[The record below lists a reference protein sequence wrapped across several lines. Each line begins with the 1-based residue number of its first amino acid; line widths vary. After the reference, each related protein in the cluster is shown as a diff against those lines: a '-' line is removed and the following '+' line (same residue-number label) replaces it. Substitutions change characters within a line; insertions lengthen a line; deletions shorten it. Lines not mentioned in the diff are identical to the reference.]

1 MNEMTFKPRKNEI
14 NKQIQFFSLEWEEL
28 ICVDGVG
35 GAAAQENKWNQINFN
50 LFDWF
55 CFIGGVA
62 VIWKS
67 LIFNEGGPAAQP
79 TNSFFSLSS
88 NKATTFA

>member
-35 GAAAQENKWNQINFN
+35 GAAAQENK
-50 LFDWF
+50 
-55 CFIGGVA
+55 
-62 VIWKS
+62 
-67 LIFNEGGPAAQP
+67 
-79 TNSFFSLSS
+79 
-88 NKATTFA
+88 